1 MEILLTFGHL
11 TELAVLDTGSV
22 VSGSIVH
29 NKEEYK
35 IAWKF

>member
-1 MEILLTFGHL
+1 MEILFGHL
-11 TELAVLDTGSV
+11 TELAVLDAGSV

-29 NKEEYK
+29 NEEEYK